1 MSATSGSGGS
11 ASPVQTLYPD
21 LDSELASTRRVLE
34 RYPEGKVDWKPH
46 DKSMALGP
54 LATHVGQLPQV
65 GAFLLEQD
73 EVDISTRE
81 RKEPAKNSAE
91 LLQSFDENVARLKTL
106 LSKATAADLEKNWTL
121 RFGDKVLVSA
131 KRSALMRTLLINHII
146 HHRAQ
151 LGVYYRLLGIPVP
164 GTYGPSAD
172 EPV

>member
-1 MSATSGSGGS
+1 MSSQ
-11 ASPVQTLYPD
+11 SPVARLYPD
-21 LDSELASTRRVLE
+21 LEGELVSTRRILE

-46 DKSMALGP
+46 EKSMALGP
-54 LATHVGQLPQV
+54 LATHIAQLPQV

-73 EVDISTRE
+73 EIDVATRE

-91 LLQSFDENVARLKTL
+91 LLASFDENVARLRRI
-106 LSKATAADLEKNWTL
+106 LSTATEADLDKSWTL
-121 RFGDKVLVSA
+121 RFGDKVLVA
-131 KRSALMRTLLINHII
+131 GKRSALMRTLLINHLI
-146 HHRAQ
+146 HHRGQ

>member
-1 MSATSGSGGS
+1 MSTQ
-11 ASPVQTLYPD
+11 SPVALLYPE
-21 LDSELASTRRVLE
+21 LDSELASTRRILE

-46 DKSMALGP
+46 EKSMALGP
-54 LATHVGQLPQV
+54 LATHIAQLPQV

-73 EVDISTRE
+73 EIDVSTRE

-91 LLQSFDENVARLKTL
+91 LLASFDENVARLRTIL
-106 LSKATAADLEKNWTL
+106 QTATAEDLERNWTL
-121 RFGDKVLVSA
+121 RFGDKVLVA
-131 KRSALMRTLLINHII
+131 GKRSALMRTLLINHII

-164 GTYGPSAD
+164 GMYGPSAD